1 MEVMENR
8 SNRLSWEVINREE
21 NEVSED
27 KKHEES
33 YESDDGQTN
42 QDSKALKKKRKV
54 RRGRREAYCPY
65 YQLSEGQRQ
74 KREEREKMRIVK
86 LREQMRAKGHINAPY
101 NTNQFLMAD
110 HPDDSFEVLSAFEDE
125 SDFHLF
131 SSPPDEEYMSNEFKK
146 DYNIQKLKSLEKMN
160 KEKLLRE
167 FVQLERKNECLEAKL
182 LGIREKEDSD
192 EQTRENFESPKK
204 TIVNEQILTFLQEIE
219 SLSLENKR
227 LATENAKM
235 KRKMLRN
242 SASSASSSSSSSASS
257 SSSSS
262 SSESSDEG

>member
-8 SNRLSWEVINREE
+8 SNRLSWGVINIEA
-21 NEVSED
+21 NEVNED

-33 YESDDGQTN
+33 FESEDGQTIAN
-42 QDSKALKKKRKV
+42 SNLLKKKRKV

-86 LREQMRAKGHINAPY
+86 LREHMRAKGHINAPY

-110 HPDDSFEVLSAFEDE
+110 HPDDSFEVFSAFEDE

-131 SSPPDEEYMSNEFKK
+131 SSPSDEEYMNNEFKN

-167 FVQLERKNECLEAKL
+167 FVLLERRNERLEAKL
-182 LGIREKEDSD
+182 VGVTEREEP
-192 EQTRENFESPKK
+192 TRERNESSE
-204 TIVNEQILTFLQEIE
+204 TNVVSEQIMAFLQEIE

-227 LATENAKM
+227 LAKENARM
-235 KRKMLRN
+235 KRKILPQF
-242 SASSASSSSSSSASS
+242 SASSSSSSSSS
-257 SSSSS
+257 SESSSSS